1 LTSQPWLIHQ
11 LVFSS
16 GMSIGREVF
25 LLASPLAASARDGG
39 REGEEAISSKDQR
52 INEEIRAPEV
62 RLIDKDGSQIGVVS
76 IAEALQF
83 ARTRDTDLVEVAPN
97 ATPPV
102 CRLMD
107 YGKFLYE
114 RSKREREARRSQK
127 QTEVKEIRL
136 RPKTGEHDI
145 AYKIRDA
152 RRFLQRGAKVKVRI
166 RFRGREI
173 THPEVARELLDR
185 IADDLS
191 DVAIV
196 EKAGEMEG
204 RTMLMILSPSKG

>member
-1 LTSQPWLIHQ
+1 MSPA
-11 LVFSS
+11 VASDFSRAQADQEAV
-16 GMSIGREVF
+16 GYEI
-25 LLASPLAASARDGG
+25 LLWASPLTASVCDGG
-39 REGEEAISSKDQR
+39 REGERAISSKDQR
-52 INEEIRAPEV
+52 INEEIRVPEV
-62 RLIDKDGSQIGVVS
+62 RLIDEDGSQLGVIS
-76 IAEALQF
+76 IDEALRI
-83 ARTRDTDLVEVAPN
+83 ARTRETDLVEVAPN
-97 ATPPV
+97 AEPPV

-173 THPEVARELLDR
+173 THPEVAKDLLDR
-185 IADDLS
+185 IAEELS
-191 DVAIV
+191 DVAEI
-196 EKAGEMEG
+196 EKSGEMEG

>member
-1 LTSQPWLIHQ
+1 MSPA
-11 LVFSS
+11 VASEFSCVQTDEDAV
-16 GMSIGREVF
+16 GCEI
-25 LLASPLAASARDGG
+25 LLWASPLTASVCDGG
-39 REGEEAISSKDQR
+39 REGERAISSKDQR
-52 INEEIRAPEV
+52 INEEIRVPEV
-62 RLIDKDGSQIGVVS
+62 RLIDEDGAQLGVIS
-76 IAEALQF
+76 IDEALRI
-83 ARTRDTDLVEVAPN
+83 ARTRETDLVEVAPN
-97 ATPPV
+97 AEPPV

-173 THPEVARELLDR
+173 THPEVAKELLDR
-185 IADDLS
+185 IAEELS
-191 DVAIV
+191 DVAEI

>member
-1 LTSQPWLIHQ
+1 MIPTS
-11 LVFSS
+11 
-16 GMSIGREVF
+16 
-25 LLASPLAASARDGG
+25 
-39 REGEEAISSKDQR
+39 
-52 INEEIRAPEV
+52 
-62 RLIDKDGSQIGVVS
+62 
-76 IAEALQF
+76 EALEI
-83 ARTRDTDLVEVAPN
+83 ARTRETDLVEVAPN

-114 RSKREREARRSQK
+114 KSKREREARKSQK

-173 THPEVARELLDR
+173 THPEVARDLLVR

-191 DVAIV
+191 DVSEV
-196 EKAGEMEG
+196 EKRGEMEG
-204 RTMLMILSPSKG
+204 RTMLMILAPLK

>member
-1 LTSQPWLIHQ
+1 MT
-11 LVFSS
+11 
-16 GMSIGREVF
+16 
-25 LLASPLAASARDGG
+25 ASTCGG
-39 REGEEAISSKDQR
+39 GKEGEKAISSKDQHV
-52 INEEIRAPEV
+52 NEQIRASEV
-62 RLIDKDGSQIGVVS
+62 RLIDEDGAQLGVVP
-76 IAEALQF
+76 IAEALQI

-97 ATPPV
+97 AQPPV

-152 RRFLQRGAKVKVRI
+152 RRFLQKGAKVKVRI

-173 THPEVARELLDR
+173 THPEVARDLLDR
-185 IADDLS
+185 IADELS
-191 DVAIV
+191 DVAVI

-204 RTMLMILSPSKG
+204 RTMLMILAPSKA

>member
-1 LTSQPWLIHQ
+1 VT
-11 LVFSS
+11 
-16 GMSIGREVF
+16 
-25 LLASPLAASARDGG
+25 ASACDGG
-39 REGEEAISSKDQR
+39 KEGEEAISSKDQR
-52 INEEIRAPEV
+52 INEEIRASEV
-62 RLIDKDGSQIGVVS
+62 RLIDEDGAQLGVIP
-76 IAEALQF
+76 IAEALQI

-97 ATPPV
+97 AQPPV

-114 RSKREREARRSQK
+114 RSKREREARRAHK

-152 RRFLQRGAKVKVRI
+152 RRFLQKGAKVKVRI

-173 THPEVARELLDR
+173 THPEVASDLLDR
-185 IADDLS
+185 IAEELS
-191 DVAIV
+191 DVAVV

-204 RTMLMILSPSKG
+204 RTMLMILAPSKA

>member
-1 LTSQPWLIHQ
+1 MSPA
-11 LVFSS
+11 VASDFSRAQADQEAV
-16 GMSIGREVF
+16 GYEI
-25 LLASPLAASARDGG
+25 LLWASPLTASVCDGG
-39 REGEEAISSKDQR
+39 REGERAISSKDQR
-52 INEEIRAPEV
+52 INEEIRVPEV
-62 RLIDKDGSQIGVVS
+62 RLIDEDGAQLGVIS
-76 IAEALQF
+76 IDEALRI
-83 ARTRDTDLVEVAPN
+83 ARTRETDLVEVAPN
-97 ATPPV
+97 AEPPV

-173 THPEVARELLDR
+173 THPEVAKELLDR
-185 IADDLS
+185 IAEELS
-191 DVAIV
+191 DVAEI

>member
-1 LTSQPWLIHQ
+1 MT
-11 LVFSS
+11 
-16 GMSIGREVF
+16 
-25 LLASPLAASARDGG
+25 ASACDGG

-52 INEEIRAPEV
+52 INEEIRASEV
-62 RLIDKDGSQIGVVS
+62 RLIDEDGAQLGVVP
-76 IAEALQF
+76 IDEALQI
-83 ARTRDTDLVEVAPN
+83 ARKADTDLVEVAPN
-97 ATPPV
+97 AQPPV

-107 YGKFLYE
+107 FGKFLYE

-136 RPKTGEHDI
+136 LPKTGEHDI

-152 RRFLQRGAKVKVRI
+152 RRFLQKGAKVKVRI

-173 THPEVARELLDR
+173 THPEVARDLLER

-204 RTMLMILSPSKG
+204 RTMLMILAPSKM

>member
-1 LTSQPWLIHQ
+1 
-11 LVFSS
+11 
-16 GMSIGREVF
+16 M
-25 LLASPLAASARDGG
+25 
-39 REGEEAISSKDQR
+39 
-52 INEEIRAPEV
+52 PEV
-62 RLIDKDGSQIGVVS
+62 RLIDDKGAQIGVVS
-76 IAEALQF
+76 IAEALQI
-83 ARTRDTDLVEVAPN
+83 ARSRGTDLVEVAPN

-114 RSKREREARRSQK
+114 RSKREREARKSQK

-145 AYKIRDA
+145 AYKLRDA
-152 RRFLQRGAKVKVRI
+152 RRFLQKGAKVKVRI

-173 THPEVARELLDR
+173 THPEVAKDLLDR
-185 IADDLS
+185 VAQDLS

-196 EKAGEMEG
+196 ERSGEMEG
-204 RTMLMILSPSKG
+204 HTMLMILSPGRS

>member
-1 LTSQPWLIHQ
+1 MIATS
-11 LVFSS
+11 
-16 GMSIGREVF
+16 
-25 LLASPLAASARDGG
+25 
-39 REGEEAISSKDQR
+39 
-52 INEEIRAPEV
+52 
-62 RLIDKDGSQIGVVS
+62 
-76 IAEALQF
+76 EALEI
-83 ARTRDTDLVEVAPN
+83 ARTRETDLVEVAPN

-114 RSKREREARRSQK
+114 KSKREREARKSQK

-145 AYKIRDA
+145 AYKTRDA
-152 RRFLQRGAKVKVRI
+152 RRFLERGAKVKVRI

-173 THPEVARELLDR
+173 THPEVARDLLVR

-191 DVAIV
+191 DVSEV
-196 EKAGEMEG
+196 EKRGAMEG
-204 RTMLMILSPSKG
+204 RTMLMILAPLK

>member
-1 LTSQPWLIHQ
+1 
-11 LVFSS
+11 
-16 GMSIGREVF
+16 M
-25 LLASPLAASARDGG
+25 
-39 REGEEAISSKDQR
+39 
-52 INEEIRAPEV
+52 PEV
-62 RLIDKDGSQIGVVS
+62 RLIDEDGAQLGVIS
-76 IAEALQF
+76 IDEALRI
-83 ARTRDTDLVEVAPN
+83 ARTRETDLVEVAPN
-97 ATPPV
+97 AEPPV

-173 THPEVARELLDR
+173 THPEVAKELLDR
-185 IADDLS
+185 IAEELS
-191 DVAIV
+191 DVAEI
-196 EKAGEMEG
+196 EKSGEMEG

>member
-1 LTSQPWLIHQ
+1 MGVIPTS
-11 LVFSS
+11 
-16 GMSIGREVF
+16 
-25 LLASPLAASARDGG
+25 
-39 REGEEAISSKDQR
+39 
-52 INEEIRAPEV
+52 
-62 RLIDKDGSQIGVVS
+62 
-76 IAEALQF
+76 EALEI
-83 ARTRDTDLVEVAPN
+83 ARTRETDLVEVAPN
-97 ATPPV
+97 AKPPV

-114 RSKREREARRSQK
+114 KSKREREARRSQK

-152 RRFLQRGAKVKVRI
+152 RRFLERGAKVKVRI

-173 THPEVARELLDR
+173 THPEVARDLLVR

-191 DVAIV
+191 DVSEV
-196 EKAGEMEG
+196 EKRGEMEG
-204 RTMLMILSPSKG
+204 RTMLMILAPLK

>member
-1 LTSQPWLIHQ
+1 MSKLTRTQ
-11 LVFSS
+11 LAVRF
-16 GMSIGREVF
+16 F
-25 LLASPLAASARDGG
+25 LWASPLTASVCDGG
-39 REGEEAISSKDQR
+39 REGERAISSKDQR

-62 RLIDKDGSQIGVVS
+62 RLIDEDGAQLGV
-76 IAEALQF
+76 IAIDEALRI

-97 ATPPV
+97 AEPPV

-152 RRFLQRGAKVKVRI
+152 RRFLQKGAKVKVRI

-173 THPEVARELLDR
+173 THPEVAKELLDR
-185 IADDLS
+185 IAEELS
-191 DVAIV
+191 DVAEI

>member
-1 LTSQPWLIHQ
+1 MIATS
-11 LVFSS
+11 
-16 GMSIGREVF
+16 
-25 LLASPLAASARDGG
+25 
-39 REGEEAISSKDQR
+39 
-52 INEEIRAPEV
+52 
-62 RLIDKDGSQIGVVS
+62 
-76 IAEALQF
+76 EALEI
-83 ARTRDTDLVEVAPN
+83 ARTRETDLVEVAPN

-114 RSKREREARRSQK
+114 KSKREREARKSQK

-145 AYKIRDA
+145 AYKTRDA
-152 RRFLQRGAKVKVRI
+152 RRFLERGAKVKVRI

-173 THPEVARELLDR
+173 THPEVARELLVR

-191 DVAIV
+191 DVSEV
-196 EKAGEMEG
+196 EKRGAMEG
-204 RTMLMILSPSKG
+204 RTMLMILAPLK

>member
-1 LTSQPWLIHQ
+1 MIATS
-11 LVFSS
+11 
-16 GMSIGREVF
+16 
-25 LLASPLAASARDGG
+25 
-39 REGEEAISSKDQR
+39 
-52 INEEIRAPEV
+52 
-62 RLIDKDGSQIGVVS
+62 
-76 IAEALQF
+76 EALEI
-83 ARTRDTDLVEVAPN
+83 ARTRETDLVEVAPN

-114 RSKREREARRSQK
+114 KSKREREARKSQK

-145 AYKIRDA
+145 AYKTRDA
-152 RRFLQRGAKVKVRI
+152 RRFLERGAKVKVRI

-173 THPEVARELLDR
+173 THPEVARNLLVR

-191 DVAIV
+191 DVSEV
-196 EKAGEMEG
+196 EKRGAMEG
-204 RTMLMILSPSKG
+204 RTMLMILAPFK

>member
-1 LTSQPWLIHQ
+1 VIATS
-11 LVFSS
+11 
-16 GMSIGREVF
+16 
-25 LLASPLAASARDGG
+25 
-39 REGEEAISSKDQR
+39 
-52 INEEIRAPEV
+52 
-62 RLIDKDGSQIGVVS
+62 
-76 IAEALQF
+76 EALEI

-114 RSKREREARRSQK
+114 KSKREREARKSQK

-145 AYKIRDA
+145 AYKTRDA
-152 RRFLQRGAKVKVRI
+152 RRFLERGAKVKVRI

-173 THPEVARELLDR
+173 THPEVARDLLVR

-191 DVAIV
+191 DVSEV
-196 EKAGEMEG
+196 EKRGAMEG
-204 RTMLMILSPSKG
+204 RTMLMILAPLK